1 MTISF
6 NQFHDGETL
15 RQQRNLTRQQKKNNS
30 DTKEGVLVNNFIKDS
45 SNKIELNLNDTR
57 DTLVISDNVK
67 MPERLNEVETPKE
80 KSIVPISAAAVSVM
94 GIIALF
100 TAFVRR
106 SAKINSNPTR
116 LDKLPSTT
124 RNVALNEETHQAIY
138 RMIHNPTPKTILA
151 GSGVLALT
159 AMAFMGKT
167 FFDGFKDVW
176 VKKREADIQK
186 NLQEQ
191 LIYIETQSFGGKI
204 QIIRSMLSEKAREL
218 NRFVSNAKPSDPSK
232 VRKSFGGV
240 TFGNGYPTNRG
251 GNENKSNWKYFLLGA
266 GTIASIAGLGYLSMK
281 NLNAGKKEISNFM
294 KRAKNSID
302 EIVRTSTTETIEH
315 DRITLKTLFHEAE
328 STQSEIKE
336 AINKLKWDEK
346 VKKDFTAEALRAT
359 AKVNEAMGGDG
370 SDKTTFYSHV
380 NDYRAHLYNYLLD
393 TENKSFKQLFW
404 GITGLT
410 AISYGGKLIGEAIK
424 EVQVKKI
431 NAETE
436 VNLQQ
441 RLVATE
447 LRNFKSKK
455 DAAIKPL
462 IDEFYYQVALGKP
475 KEELKIMADNILFE
489 IKNGPPFVYS

>member
-6 NQFHDGETL
+6 SQFHDAETL

-30 DTKEGVLVNNFIKDS
+30 DTKEGVLVNNFIKDG

-57 DTLVISDNVK
+57 DSLVISDNVK
-67 MPERLNEVETPKE
+67 MPERLNEQETSKE
-80 KSIVPISAAAVSVM
+80 KSIVPISAAAIAVM

-106 SAKINSNPTR
+106 SAKINSNPAK

-124 RNVALNEETHQAIY
+124 RNVAINEETHQAIY

-191 LIYIETQSFGGKI
+191 LISIETQSFGGKI

-232 VRKSFGGV
+232 VSKSFGGV
-240 TFGNGYPTNRG
+240 TFGNAYLKV
-251 GNENKSNWKYFLLGA
+251 NEEKQSNLKYFLLGA
-266 GTIASIAGLGYLSMK
+266 GTLASIVGLGYLSMK

-294 KRAKNSID
+294 NKAKDSIS
-302 EIVRTSTTETIEH
+302 EIVKTSTPETIEH
-315 DRITLKTLFHEAE
+315 DKITLKTLFHEAE
-328 STQSEIKE
+328 STRDEIKE
-336 AINKLKWDEK
+336 AISHLKWDEK
-346 VKKDFTAEALRAT
+346 TKKDFTSEALRAT

-410 AISYGGKLIGEAIK
+410 AISYGGKLIGDAIK

-455 DAAIKPL
+455 DAAIQPL

-475 KEELKIMADNILFE
+475 KEELKIMADNILLE

>member
-1 MTISF
+1 MTISVP
-6 NQFHDGETL
+6 QFHDGETL
-15 RQQRNLTRQQKKNNS
+15 RQQRNLTRQQKKNNA
-30 DTKEGVLVNNFIKDS
+30 DTKEGVVVNSFIKDG
-45 SNKIELNLNDTR
+45 SNKIELNLNDTK
-57 DTLVISDNVK
+57 DLLVISDNVK
-67 MPERLNEVETPKE
+67 MPSRLNERETPKE
-80 KSIVPISAAAVSVM
+80 KSIVPISAAAIGVM
-94 GIIALF
+94 GIITLF

-106 SAKINSNPTR
+106 SAKINSNAGK
-116 LDKLPSTT
+116 LDRLPSTT
-124 RNVALNEETHQAIY
+124 RNVAINEETHQAIY

-167 FFDGFKDVW
+167 FFDGFKEVW

-191 LIYIETQSFGGKI
+191 LISIETQSFSGKI
-204 QIIRSMLSEKAREL
+204 QIIRSMLSEKAKEL
-218 NRFVSNAKPSDPSK
+218 NRFVSNAKPADPSK
-232 VRKSFGGV
+232 VRKTFGGISFGGDY
-240 TFGNGYPTNRG
+240 GNHNSDA
-251 GNENKSNWKYFLLGA
+251 NKSNLKYFLIGA
-266 GTIASIAGLGYLSMK
+266 GTVASIAGLGYLSMK

-294 KRAKNSID
+294 QKAKNSID
-302 EIVRTSTTETIEH
+302 EIIKTSKKDTIEL
-315 DRITLKTLFHEAE
+315 DKITLKTLFHEAE
-328 STQSEIKE
+328 SSRAEIEDSISRLNWSE
-336 AINKLKWDEK
+336 DT
-346 VKKDFTAEALRAT
+346 KKDFLAEALRAT

-393 TENKSFKQLFW
+393 TDNKSFKQLFW

-410 AISYGGKLIGEAIK
+410 AISYGGKLVGDAIK

-455 DAAIKPL
+455 DAAIQPL
-462 IDEFYYQVALGKP
+462 VEEFYRQVALGKP
-475 KEELKIMADNILFE
+475 KEELKIMADNILLE

>member
-6 NQFHDGETL
+6 NQFHDAETL
-15 RQQRNLTRQQKKNNS
+15 RQQRNLTTQQKKNNS
-30 DTKEGVLVNNFIKDS
+30 DTKEGVLVNNFIKDGNS
-45 SNKIELNLNDTR
+45 GYELNLNDTR

-67 MPERLNEVETPKE
+67 MPSRLNEYETSKE
-80 KSIVPISAAAVSVM
+80 KSIVPISAAAISVM
-94 GIIALF
+94 GVIALF

-106 SAKINSNPTR
+106 SAKINSKAGKF
-116 LDKLPSTT
+116 DKLPSTT
-124 RNVALNEETHQAIY
+124 RNVAINEETHQAIY

-191 LIYIETQSFGGKI
+191 LISIETQSFGGKI
-204 QIIRSMLSEKAREL
+204 QIVRSMLSERAKEL
-218 NRFVSNAKPSDPSK
+218 NRFVSNAKPTDPSK
-232 VRKSFGGV
+232 VKKTFGGI
-240 TFGNGYPTNRG
+240 TFGNSYSKKND
-251 GNENKSNWKYFLLGA
+251 EKSGSWKYFALGA
-266 GTIASIAGLGYLSMK
+266 ATVASIAGLGYMSLK
-281 NLNAGKKEISNFM
+281 NLNAGKKEIANFM
-294 KRAKNSID
+294 NRARTAID
-302 EIVRTSTTETIEH
+302 DIVKTSSAQTIEH
-315 DRITLKTLFHEAE
+315 DKITLKTLFHEAE
-328 STQSEIKE
+328 FSRAEIENSIK
-336 AINKLKWDEK
+336 NLNWDDK
-346 VKKDFTAEALRAT
+346 IKQDFTAEAIRAT

-393 TENKSFKQLFW
+393 TDNKSFRQLFW

-410 AISYGGKLIGEAIK
+410 AVSYGGKLVGDAIK

-455 DAAIKPL
+455 DAAIQPL
-462 IDEFYYQVALGKP
+462 IDEFYCQVAQGKP
-475 KEELKIMADNILFE
+475 KEELKIMADNILLE